1 MTARKGP
8 KINQLLQNWPR
19 GTVATQTWLNS
30 QGINSKL
37 AAWHVGSGWLTR
49 FGPRAFVQ
57 TADRVD
63 WRGGLYALQ
72 TQLSLTI
79 HAAARTALE
88 LRGLAHFVPQGSS
101 QRIQLISDRKERLPA
116 WFREREWSPHVE
128 HQTLSLFEEAPEES
142 LTHLDCGGF
151 GISMSAPE
159 RAILEEMA
167 LAQQNATVEY
177 AVQLMENLPSLRPQL
192 VQALLERC
200 TSVKAKRLFLWS
212 AVRAG
217 HPWLASLDREK
228 IALGSGK
235 RQLYRGGHL
244 DPTYLITVP
253 PGEGLPGV

>member
-1 MTARKGP
+1 MTVRKGP

-30 QGINSKL
+30 QGISSKL

-63 WRGGLYALQ
+63 WRGGLYTLQ
-72 TQLSLTI
+72 TQLGLTI

-151 GISMSAPE
+151 AISMSAAE
-159 RAILEEMA
+159 RAVLEEMR
-167 LAQQNATVEY
+167 LAKTNAEI
-177 AVQLMENLPSLRPQL
+177 AHAIQLMENLTTLRPAL
-192 VQALLERC
+192 VQELLEC
-200 TSVKAKRLFLWS
+200 CSSIKAKRLFLWS
-212 AVRAG
+212 AERVG
-217 HPWLASLDREK
+217 HAWVEGLDTGRVD
-228 IALGSGK
+228 LGSGK
-235 RQLYRGGHL
+235 RQLFKGGQL
-244 DPTYLITVP
+244 DSKYQITVP
-253 PGEGLPGV
+253 LQQESPDA

>member
-1 MTARKGP
+1 MPARNGP
-8 KINQLLQNWPR
+8 KINRLMQNWPH

-30 QGINSKL
+30 QAINSKL

-49 FGPRAFVQ
+49 FGPRAFIQ

-72 TQLSLTI
+72 TQLGLTI

-101 QRIQLISDRKERLPA
+101 QRIRLISDRRERLPT
-116 WFREREWSPHVE
+116 WFREREWKPQVE
-128 HQTLSLFEEAPEES
+128 HHTLSLFEEAIEES

-151 GISMSAPE
+151 EISMSTPE

-167 LAQQNATVEY
+167 LAKQNAAIEY
-177 AVQLMENLPSLRPQL
+177 AAQLMENLPSLRPQL

-212 AVRAG
+212 AERAR
-217 HPWLASLDREK
+217 HPWLASLNREE
-228 IALGSGK
+228 IDLGSGK

-253 PGEGLPGV
+253 PGERLPGV